1 MKRKN
6 SVSKRVGKVVTKE
19 KAKKAVKETGAFIEN
34 NQKQLL
40 YLGGAIL
47 VGYFGFKIYKG
58 ISRGAEVVGDILEN
72 PEIDDIKTEL
82 AVNPKNVTI
91 SKAQAEVL
99 AKSLLDAFNHTILF
113 GSPSSDKGKINQV
126 FDAIKTGDDF
136 RLVHNSFGYRK
147 RAMGGTPTSYTG
159 KKLSNAYDLTYWLK
173 EEVPGWLN
181 RSLYRKIEARFK
193 TANIPF

>member
-1 MKRKN
+1 MKRKS
-6 SVSKRVGKVVTKE
+6 SVSKRVGKVATKE
-19 KAKKAVKETGAFIEN
+19 NAKKAVKETGAFIEK

-40 YLGGAIL
+40 YLGGAII
-47 VGYFGFKIYKG
+47 VGYFGYKIYRGIYKG
-58 ISRGAEVVGDILEN
+58 AEAVGEILEN
-72 PEIDDIKTEL
+72 PEVDTIKTEL
-82 AVNPKNVTI
+82 VVDPKNVTI
-91 SKAQAEVL
+91 TKAQAEVL

-126 FDAIKTGDDF
+126 FDTIKTGDDL
-136 RLVHNSFGYRK
+136 RLVHKAFGFRK

-159 KKLSNAYDLTYWLK
+159 KKLSRAYVLTYWLK

-181 RSLYRKIEARFK
+181 RSLYGKIEARFK